1 LHPQFQI
8 SVNKSPVQ
16 FENPNPAHTPWS
28 KHLAARGLCTDA
40 IYFAQICN
48 LFCTEVS
55 PEKAVKTY

>member
-28 KHLAARGLCTDA
+28 KHLAARGLPGSSIVVYRRD
-40 IYFAQICN
+40 
-48 LFCTEVS
+48 LFCTDLQFILHRG
-55 PEKAVKTY
+55 